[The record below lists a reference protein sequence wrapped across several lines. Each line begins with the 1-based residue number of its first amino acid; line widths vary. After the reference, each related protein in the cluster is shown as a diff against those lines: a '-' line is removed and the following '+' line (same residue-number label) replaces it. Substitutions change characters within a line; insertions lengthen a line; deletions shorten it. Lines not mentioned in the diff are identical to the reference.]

1 MRKELE
7 QKEADVAL
15 VEETAND
22 LEGSLYKITDSL
34 EEGKWD
40 SVTNEEQRDEL
51 KAAVEERR
59 KFLDEDEDRDLA
71 TYKEKKET
79 LQHLLDPILERLEQS
94 EARPETKKYVE
105 NVLGKLSEA
114 KQAILE
120 KMPWVNESKV
130 EKAWTKV
137 EDFKEWWE
145 KKDKQQEELAPHDV
159 PAYRTGDVEKK
170 AQKLVEE
177 FDTLR
182 KTKKPKDPEE
192 EKRKKEEKKKKE
204 EEAKKAAKK
213 KKEEKKKKEK
223 ATKLSEQ
230 LAALPEGEEKA
241 AEEKAA
247 EEK

>member
-1 MRKELE
+1 M
-7 QKEADVAL
+7 
-15 VEETAND
+15 
-22 LEGSLYKITDSL
+22 G
-34 EEGKWD
+34 
-40 SVTNEEQRDEL
+40 
-51 KAAVEERR
+51 
-59 KFLDEDEDRDLA
+59 
-71 TYKEKKET
+71 
-79 LQHLLDPILERLEQS
+79 
-94 EARPETKKYVE
+94 
-105 NVLGKLSEA
+105 GKLSEA

-120 KMPWVNESKV
+120 KMPWVNETKV

-145 KKDKQQEELAPHDV
+145 KKDKQQEELAAHDV

-213 KKEEKKKKEK
+213 KKEEKKAVEEEDFDAAQSIKEK
-223 ATKLSEQ
+223 MEKLNE
-230 LAALPEGEEKA
+230 
-241 AEEKAA
+241 
-247 EEK
+247 

>member
-40 SVTNEEQRDEL
+40 SVTNEEQREEL

-59 KFLDEDEDRDLA
+59 KFLDDDEDRDLA

-79 LQHLLDPILERLEQS
+79 LQHLLDPILERLEQA

-105 NVLGKLSEA
+105 NVLGKLGEA

-145 KKDKQQEELAPHDV
+145 KKDKQQEELAAHDV

-223 ATKLSEQ
+223 DKKDEPKKPKD
-230 LAALPEGEEKA
+230 PEEEKR
-241 AEEKAA
+241 K
-247 EEK
+247 